1 MAPAGCWRDR
11 FARVLDE
18 GVAGAMRQGKTQQ
31 LCALEN
37 LRTTY
42 FRYGDSS
49 TDCNAY
55 KKLSLLHDLTENW
68 RRAEATIA
76 QLRDHFV
83 FDIDQDVDYEEWGKP
98 ETWVPCAT
106 ASPRGKKMS
115 KEEQDEINHWMME
128 ALTHRAESGSS
139 GGSEELQVMVSMCP
153 SAIEH
158 GGVKTLD
165 AALRDTLTK
174 FCASLREIG
183 RVIYAKHDP
192 AYYKRIFH
200 DQRIHYE
207 KTICQDVNDA
217 FSAWKDQHLDNE
229 IGVEALREHKI
240 EAMEDLFQA
249 NVFDGIKDGAGRKKR
264 EAYRREV
271 CFDECDRSKAASY
284 DKAYACF
291 REVFDYR
298 DGEYVI
304 DKVKAGKLL
313 FKIRKEPDKV
323 KAFFWFVQ
331 TMALVSAD
339 IDALHGR
346 QRVESVCDGVD
357 FSRLRSRFSEAQV
370 KASGIKNHADIVLA
384 LIDRMQGE
392 EIPKAHW
399 IVFYCELVRRK
410 WIVGNLAAFCKSMK
424 ALFDVNLGHRA
435 LSRNMKNLG
444 DDIDLWPEED
454 DRQRK
459 KKAFGQDFRKLVEA
473 YIEYKKRSI
482 LSDVEKL
489 VPLKSHFDTTK

>member
-11 FARVLDE
+11 FARVLDKA
-18 GVAGAMRQGKTQQ
+18 VAGAMRQGKTQQ

-37 LRTTY
+37 LRATY
-42 FRYGDSS
+42 FRYGDGS

-55 KKLSLLHDLTENW
+55 NKLSLLHDLTENW
-68 RRAEATIA
+68 RRAEAIIE

-106 ASPRGKKMS
+106 ASPRGKKTS

-128 ALTHRAESGSS
+128 ELTHRTKSGSS

-158 GGVKTLD
+158 GGVETLD
-165 AALRDTLTK
+165 AAVRDTLTK
-174 FCASLREIG
+174 FRTALREIG
-183 RVIYAKHDP
+183 RVIYAKHDS

-207 KTICQDVNDA
+207 KTISQDVNDA
-217 FSAWKDQHLDNE
+217 YSAWKDQHLDNE
-229 IGVEALREHKI
+229 IGEEALREHKI

-304 DKVKAGKLL
+304 DKVKAGKLV
-313 FKIRKEPDKV
+313 FKIRKDPDKV

-331 TMALVSAD
+331 TMALIDAD
-339 IDALHGR
+339 IDEIHGR

-357 FSRLRSRFSEAQV
+357 FCDLRSRFSEAQV

-384 LIDRMQGE
+384 LIDRMQRE
-392 EIPKAHW
+392 DIPKSHW
-399 IVFYCELVRRK
+399 IVFYCELVRRG
-410 WIVGNLAAFCKSMK
+410 WIGDNLAAFCKSMK
-424 ALFDVNLGHRA
+424 AIFGVNLDHRA

-473 YIEYKKRSI
+473 YIKYKRHSI

>member
-1 MAPAGCWRDR
+1 MAPMGCWRDR

-18 GVAGAMRQGKTQQ
+18 AVAGAMRQGKTQQ

-37 LRTTY
+37 LRATY
-42 FRYGDSS
+42 FRYGDGS

-55 KKLSLLHDLTENW
+55 NKLSLLHDLTENW
-68 RRAEATIA
+68 RRAEAIIE

-83 FDIDQDVDYEEWGKP
+83 FGIDQDVDYEEWGKP

-106 ASPRGKKMS
+106 ASPRGKKTS

-128 ALTHRAESGSS
+128 ELTHRAKSGSS

-158 GGVKTLD
+158 GGVETLD

-174 FCASLREIG
+174 FRTALREIG

-207 KTICQDVNDA
+207 ETISQDVNDA
-217 FSAWKDQHLDNE
+217 YSAWKDQHLDNE
-229 IGVEALREHKI
+229 IGEEALREHKI

-298 DGEYVI
+298 DGEYII
-304 DKVKAGKLL
+304 DEVKAGKLI
-313 FKIRKEPDKV
+313 FKIRKDPDKV

-331 TMALVSAD
+331 TMALVSDD
-339 IDALHGR
+339 IDALHDR

-357 FSRLRSRFSEAQV
+357 FRDLSSRFSEAQV

-392 EIPKAHW
+392 NIPNTYWLAFFCVLSQK
-399 IVFYCELVRRK
+399 K
-410 WIVGNLAAFCKSMK
+410 WIEGNVRAFASNMNS
-424 ALFDVNLGHRA
+424 LFNVKLDHRA
-435 LSRNMKNLG
+435 LSRNMKDWG
-444 DDIDLWPEED
+444 DDIKLWPEED
-454 DRQRK
+454 GRQRK
-459 KKAFGQDFRKLVEA
+459 KKAFGQEFQKRLEA
-473 YIEYKKRSI
+473 CIKGKIMSI
-482 LSDVEKL
+482 WSDAK
-489 VPLKSHFDTTK
+489 

>member
-1 MAPAGCWRDR
+1 MAPMGCWRDR

-18 GVAGAMRQGKTQQ
+18 AVAGAMRQGKTQQ

-37 LRTTY
+37 LRATY
-42 FRYGDSS
+42 FRYGDGS

-55 KKLSLLHDLTENW
+55 NKLSLLHDLTENW
-68 RRAEATIA
+68 RRAEAIIE

-106 ASPRGKKMS
+106 ASPRGKKTS

-128 ALTHRAESGSS
+128 ELTHRAKSGSS
-139 GGSEELQVMVSMCP
+139 GGSEELQMMVSMCP

-158 GGVKTLD
+158 GGVETLD

-174 FCASLREIG
+174 FRTALREIG

-207 KTICQDVNDA
+207 ETISQHVNDA
-217 FSAWKDQHLDNE
+217 YSAWKDQHLDNE
-229 IGVEALREHKI
+229 IGEEALREHKI

-298 DGEYVI
+298 DGEYII
-304 DKVKAGKLL
+304 DEVKAGKLI
-313 FKIRKEPDKV
+313 FKIRKDPDKV

-331 TMALVSAD
+331 TMALVSDD
-339 IDALHGR
+339 IDALHDR

-357 FSRLRSRFSEAQV
+357 FRDLSSRFSEAQV

-392 EIPKAHW
+392 NIPNTYWLAFFCVLSQK
-399 IVFYCELVRRK
+399 K
-410 WIVGNLAAFCKSMK
+410 WIEGNVRAFASNMNS
-424 ALFDVNLGHRA
+424 LFNVKLDHRA
-435 LSRNMKNLG
+435 LSRNMKDWG
-444 DDIDLWPEED
+444 DDIKLWPEED
-454 DRQRK
+454 GRQRK
-459 KKAFGQDFRKLVEA
+459 KKAFGQEFQKRLEA
-473 YIEYKKRSI
+473 CIKGKIMSI
-482 LSDVEKL
+482 WSDAK
-489 VPLKSHFDTTK
+489 

>member
-18 GVAGAMRQGKTQQ
+18 AVAGAMRQGKTQQ

-37 LRTTY
+37 LRATY
-42 FRYGDSS
+42 FRYGDGS

-55 KKLSLLHDLTENW
+55 YKLSLLHDLTENW
-68 RRAEATIA
+68 RRAEAIIE

-106 ASPRGKKMS
+106 ASPRGKKTS

-128 ALTHRAESGSS
+128 ELTHRAKSGSS

-165 AALRDTLTK
+165 DAIRDTLTK
-174 FCASLREIG
+174 FCTALREID
-183 RVIYAKHDP
+183 RAIYAKHDP
-192 AYYKRIFH
+192 AYYKRIFQ
-200 DQRIHYE
+200 DQRLHYQE
-207 KTICQDVNDA
+207 AIGQEVVGDY
-217 FSAWKDQHLDNE
+217 SAWKDQHLDDDIE
-229 IGVEALREHKI
+229 EEALREHKI
-240 EAMEDLFQA
+240 EAMEHLFQA
-249 NVFDGIKDGAGRKKR
+249 NVFDGIKDGAGRKKK

-304 DKVKAGKLL
+304 DKVKAGKLV
-313 FKIRKEPDKV
+313 FKIRKDPDKV

-331 TMALVSAD
+331 TMALIDAD
-339 IDALHGR
+339 IDEIHGR

-357 FSRLRSRFSEAQV
+357 FCDLRSRFSEAQV

-384 LIDRMQGE
+384 LIDRMQDE
-392 EIPKAHW
+392 NIPNTYWLAFFCVLSQK
-399 IVFYCELVRRK
+399 K
-410 WIVGNLAAFCKSMK
+410 WIEGNVRAFASNMNSI
-424 ALFDVNLGHRA
+424 FDIKLDHSA
-435 LSRNMKNLG
+435 LSRNMKDLG
-444 DDIDLWPEED
+444 NNVNLWPEEYE
-454 DRQRK
+454 RQRK
-459 KKAFGQDFRKLVEA
+459 RKAFGQKFQKLVEA
-473 YIEYKKRSI
+473 YVEYKKRSI
-482 LSDVEKL
+482 LA
-489 VPLKSHFDTTK
+489 T

>member
-11 FARVLDE
+11 FARVLDKA
-18 GVAGAMRQGKTQQ
+18 VAGAMRQGKTQQ

-37 LRTTY
+37 LRATY
-42 FRYGDSS
+42 FRYGDGS

-55 KKLSLLHDLTENW
+55 NKLSLLHDLTENW
-68 RRAEATIA
+68 RRAEATIE

-106 ASPRGKKMS
+106 ASPRGKKTS

-128 ALTHRAESGSS
+128 ELTHRAKSGSS

-158 GGVKTLD
+158 GGVETLD

-174 FCASLREIG
+174 FRTALREIG

-207 KTICQDVNDA
+207 ETISQDVNDA
-217 FSAWKDQHLDNE
+217 YSAWKDQHLDNE
-229 IGVEALREHKI
+229 IGEEALREHKI

-304 DKVKAGKLL
+304 DKEKAGKLV

-357 FSRLRSRFSEAQV
+357 FRDLRSRFSEAQV

-392 EIPKAHW
+392 DIPNTYWLAFFCVLLKK
-399 IVFYCELVRRK
+399 K
-410 WIVGNLAAFCKSMK
+410 WIDENVRAFASNMNS
-424 ALFDVNLGHRA
+424 LFNVKLDHRA
-435 LSRNMKNLG
+435 LSRNMKDWG
-444 DDIDLWPEED
+444 DDINLWPEED
-454 DRQRK
+454 GRQRK
-459 KKAFGQDFRKLVEA
+459 KKAFGQEFQKSIEA
-473 YIEYKKRSI
+473 CIKGKIMSI
-482 LSDVEKL
+482 WSDAK
-489 VPLKSHFDTTK
+489 

>member
-1 MAPAGCWRDR
+1 
-11 FARVLDE
+11 
-18 GVAGAMRQGKTQQ
+18 MRQGKTQQ
-31 LCALEN
+31 LCALET
-37 LRTTY
+37 LRATY
-42 FRYGDSS
+42 FRYGDGS

-68 RRAEATIA
+68 RRAEALIE

-83 FDIDQDVDYEEWGKP
+83 FGIDQDVDYEEWGKP
-98 ETWVPCAT
+98 ETWMPCAT
-106 ASPRGKKMS
+106 VSPRGKKTS

-174 FCASLREIG
+174 FCTALQEIG
-183 RVIYAKHDP
+183 RAIYAKHDP

-207 KTICQDVNDA
+207 KTISQDVNDA
-217 FSAWKDQHLDNE
+217 YSAWKDQHLDNE

-240 EAMEDLFQA
+240 EAMEALFQT
-249 NVFDGIKDGAGRKKR
+249 NVFDGIKDSAGRKKK
-264 EAYRREV
+264 EAYRSEV
-271 CFDECDRSKAASY
+271 SFDECDRSKVASY

-304 DKVKAGKLL
+304 DKVKAGKLV
-313 FKIRKEPDKV
+313 FKIRKDPDKV

-331 TMALVSAD
+331 TLALIDAD

-357 FSRLRSRFSEAQV
+357 FCDLRSRFSEAQV
-370 KASGIKNHADIVLA
+370 KASGIRNHADIVLA
-384 LIDRMQGE
+384 LIDWMQGE
-392 EIPKAHW
+392 DIPKAHW
-399 IVFYCELVRRK
+399 IVFYCELVRRG
-410 WIVGNLAAFCKSMK
+410 WIEDNLAAFCKSMK
-424 ALFDVNLGHRA
+424 ALFDINLDHRA

-459 KKAFGQDFRKLVEA
+459 KKAFGLDFRKLVEA
-473 YIEYKKRSI
+473 YIEYKRNSI
-482 LSDVEKL
+482 LSDVQKL
-489 VPLKSHFDTTK
+489 VPPNSHFDSTK

>member
-11 FARVLDE
+11 FAGVLDE
-18 GVAGAMRQGKTQQ
+18 AVAGAMRQGKTQQ

-37 LRTTY
+37 LRATY
-42 FRYGDSS
+42 FRYGDGS

-68 RRAEATIA
+68 RRAEATIE

-83 FDIDQDVDYEEWGKP
+83 FGIDQDVDYEEWGKP

-115 KEEQDEINHWMME
+115 KEEQGEINHWMME

-183 RVIYAKHDP
+183 RVIYAKHDS

-207 KTICQDVNDA
+207 ETISQDVNDA
-217 FSAWKDQHLDNE
+217 YSAWKDQHLDDDIE
-229 IGVEALREHKI
+229 VEALREYVD
-240 EAMEDLFQA
+240 EGMENLFRA
-249 NVFDGIKDGAGRKKR
+249 KVFDGIKDSAGRKKK

-271 CFDECDRSKAASY
+271 CFDECDSSKAASY

-298 DGEYVI
+298 DGEYII
-304 DKVKAGKLL
+304 DEVKAGKLI
-313 FKIRKEPDKV
+313 FKIRKDPDKV

-331 TMALVSAD
+331 TMALVSDD
-339 IDALHGR
+339 IDALHDR

-357 FSRLRSRFSEAQV
+357 FRDLRSRFSEAQV

-392 EIPKAHW
+392 NIPNTYWLAFFCVLSQK
-399 IVFYCELVRRK
+399 K
-410 WIVGNLAAFCKSMK
+410 WIEGNVRAFASNMNS
-424 ALFDVNLGHRA
+424 LFNVKLDHRA
-435 LSRNMKNLG
+435 LSRNMKDWG
-444 DDIDLWPEED
+444 DDIKLWPEED
-454 DRQRK
+454 GRQRK
-459 KKAFGQDFRKLVEA
+459 KKAFGQEFQKRLEA
-473 YIEYKKRSI
+473 CIKGKIMSI
-482 LSDVEKL
+482 WSDAK
-489 VPLKSHFDTTK
+489 

>member
-1 MAPAGCWRDR
+1 
-11 FARVLDE
+11 
-18 GVAGAMRQGKTQQ
+18 MRQGKTQQ
-31 LCALEN
+31 LCDLEN
-37 LRTTY
+37 LRATY
-42 FRYGDSS
+42 FRYGDGS

-55 KKLSLLHDLTENW
+55 YKLSLLHDLTENW
-68 RRAEATIA
+68 RRAEAIIE

-106 ASPRGKKMS
+106 ASPRGKKTS

-128 ALTHRAESGSS
+128 ELTHRAKSGSS

-165 AALRDTLTK
+165 DAVRDTLTK
-174 FCASLREIG
+174 FCTALREID
-183 RVIYAKHDP
+183 RAIYAKRDP

-207 KTICQDVNDA
+207 ETISQDVNDA
-217 FSAWKDQHLDNE
+217 YSAWKDQHLDNE

-249 NVFDGIKDGAGRKKR
+249 NVFDGIKDSAGRKKR
-264 EAYRREV
+264 EAYKREV

-304 DKVKAGKLL
+304 DKEKAGKLV

-357 FSRLRSRFSEAQV
+357 FRDLRSRFSEAQV

-392 EIPKAHW
+392 DIPNTYWLAFFCVLLKK
-399 IVFYCELVRRK
+399 K
-410 WIVGNLAAFCKSMK
+410 WIDENVRAFASNMNS
-424 ALFDVNLGHRA
+424 LFNVKLDHRA
-435 LSRNMKNLG
+435 LSRNMKDWG
-444 DDIDLWPEED
+444 DDINLWPEED
-454 DRQRK
+454 GRQRK
-459 KKAFGQDFRKLVEA
+459 KKAFGQEFQKSLEA
-473 YIEYKKRSI
+473 CIKGKIMSI
-482 LSDVEKL
+482 WSDAK
-489 VPLKSHFDTTK
+489 

>member
-1 MAPAGCWRDR
+1 
-11 FARVLDE
+11 
-18 GVAGAMRQGKTQQ
+18 MRQGKTQQ

-37 LRTTY
+37 LRATY
-42 FRYGDSS
+42 FRYGDGS

-55 KKLSLLHDLTENW
+55 NKLSLLHDLTENW
-68 RRAEATIA
+68 RRAEAIIE

-83 FDIDQDVDYEEWGKP
+83 FGIDQDVDYEEWGKP

-106 ASPRGKKMS
+106 ASPRGKKTS

-128 ALTHRAESGSS
+128 ELTHRAKSGSS

-158 GGVKTLD
+158 GGVETLD

-174 FCASLREIG
+174 FRTALREIG

-207 KTICQDVNDA
+207 ETISQDVNDA
-217 FSAWKDQHLDNE
+217 YSAWKDQHLDNE
-229 IGVEALREHKI
+229 IGEEALREHKI

-298 DGEYVI
+298 DGEYII
-304 DKVKAGKLL
+304 DEVKAGKLI
-313 FKIRKEPDKV
+313 FKIRKDPDKV

-331 TMALVSAD
+331 TMALVSDD
-339 IDALHGR
+339 IDALHDR

-357 FSRLRSRFSEAQV
+357 FRDLSSRFSEAQV

-392 EIPKAHW
+392 NIPNTYWLAFFCVLSQK
-399 IVFYCELVRRK
+399 K
-410 WIVGNLAAFCKSMK
+410 WIEGNVRAFASNMNS
-424 ALFDVNLGHRA
+424 LFNVKLDHRA
-435 LSRNMKNLG
+435 LSRNMKDWG
-444 DDIDLWPEED
+444 DDIKLWPEED
-454 DRQRK
+454 GRQRK
-459 KKAFGQDFRKLVEA
+459 KKAFGQEFQKRLEA
-473 YIEYKKRSI
+473 CIKGKIMSI
-482 LSDVEKL
+482 WSDAK
-489 VPLKSHFDTTK
+489 